1 VAHRDLVLIHP
12 EGDKLPPASP
22 FHNEGRT
29 PAGWLVCYGL
39 MLGSAILG
47 AGMIAAIMP
56 LVYAGGIVIALVLI
70 AGVALRA
77 AGLGQPAPEPADH
90 AKADQAKGEH
100 ARAEHP
106 RAGASKGR
114 NGGADLTGA
123 SR

>member
-1 VAHRDLVLIHP
+1 MAHRDLVLIHP
-12 EGDKLPPASP
+12 EGDRLPPASP

-56 LVYAGGIVIALVLI
+56 LVWAGGGVIVLVLI

-77 AGLGQPAPEPADH
+77 AGLGQPEPEPADH
-90 AKADQAKGEH
+90 ARAENAKAEH
-100 ARAEHP
+100 ARAEHG
-106 RAGASKGR
+106 RSRGR
-114 NGGADLTGA
+114 NSGVDLEGS